1 MIVKILVKPNLFKE
15 EAANNDDGAIAFG
28 LKRKQKIQ
36 RFPLIRLPLIKE
48 SPSIHSRADATQS
61 TGMSITRRI
70 KE

>member
-1 MIVKILVKPNLFKE
+1 MMAKVIS
-15 EAANNDDGAIAFG
+15 FG

>member
-28 LKRKQKIQ
+28 LKRKQKV
-36 RFPLIRLPLIKE
+36 IK
-48 SPSIHSRADATQS
+48 
-61 TGMSITRRI
+61 RI